1 MREDRR
7 CAALCLFHVMKTPNS
22 SAFVFCLN
30 KLGFGMVRPRISL
43 LVGFSLC
50 VFGSAAIAQSDST
63 RTNADPAVAAAPKA
77 HAKKSDHKSAN
88 AASSPAQPNSEAAE
102 KAARLAEGRKKFFE
116 RSMGFDNGTSYDS
129 PVTLGNGA
137 DGGLSPQMGVKF

>member
-1 MREDRR
+1 M
-7 CAALCLFHVMKTPNS
+7 A
-22 SAFVFCLN
+22 
-30 KLGFGMVRPRISL
+30 RPRIGF

-50 VFGSAAIAQSDST
+50 LLGSAAFAQSDQT
-63 RTNADPAVAAAPKA
+63 PANTDPSAAGAPKA
-77 HAKKSDHKSAN
+77 HAKKTVHKNAS
-88 AASSPAQPNSEAAE
+88 AASSPAQPNSEAAD

>member
-1 MREDRR
+1 MREDRHR
-7 CAALCLFHVMKTPNS
+7 AALCWFHVMKTPNS

-30 KLGFGMVRPRISL
+30 ILGVGMVGPRIGL

-50 VFGSAAIAQSDST
+50 VLGSAAFAQSDST
-63 RTNADPAVAAAPKA
+63 LANGDPAVAGAPKA
-77 HAKKSDHKSAN
+77 HAKKPAHKSAN
-88 AASSPAQPNSEAAE
+88 AASPPAQPNSEAAE
-102 KAARLAEGRKKFFE
+102 KAARLAAGRKKFFE

>member
-1 MREDRR
+1 MSFGKPRAQR
-7 CAALCLFHVMKTPNS
+7 AMVLSLF
-22 SAFVFCLN
+22 AFLAVFL
-30 KLGFGMVRPRISL
+30 ISNL
-43 LVGFSLC
+43 AV
-50 VFGSAAIAQSDST
+50 AQSDST
-63 RTNADPAVAAAPKA
+63 LANGDPAVAGAPKA
-77 HAKKSDHKSAN
+77 HAKKPAHKSAN

-102 KAARLAEGRKKFFE
+102 KAARLAAGRKKFFE

>member
-63 RTNADPAVAAAPKA
+63 RTNADPAVAAAPKRCFLA
-77 HAKKSDHKSAN
+77 GPAKL
-88 AASSPAQPNSEAAE
+88 
-102 KAARLAEGRKKFFE
+102 RGGREGR
-116 RSMGFDNGTSYDS
+116 S
-129 PVTLGNGA
+129 PGGGA
-137 DGGLSPQMGVKF
+137 QEIL